1 MGIRYLNKFIM
12 DNCSNQAIRKTTFAE
27 FKHKTIV
34 IDASIYL
41 YKFIGINALC
51 ENLYLMISIFIHY
64 KIHPIFIF
72 DGKPP
77 VEKRELLNQ
86 RSTKKKEAEDKYN
99 VLRESLTEV
108 KEKEKVIEIEEK
120 MDYLKKQFV
129 RIKESDKDIAKQ
141 LLTAY
146 GVKYIDAHGEA
157 DELCVNMV
165 MKGKAWA
172 CISDDMDMFVYGCKR
187 VIRQVSLMNHTCTFY
202 NIDIILRDL
211 DMSMEIFR
219 QIMVISGTDYNIH
232 ENTSLHE
239 TIKWYYEYQKY
250 MNKLITDKKYG
261 NASSSSSGNPT
272 ISFYDW
278 LLYNTKYI
286 QNYDKLMGIYSMFIL
301 DANHMPNIEI
311 KNVGTKK
318 NKEELA
324 KILEREGFIF
334 V

>member
-12 DNCSNQAIRKTTFAE
+12 DNCSSQAIRKTTFEE
-27 FKHKTIV
+27 FRHKVIV

-64 KIHPIFIF
+64 KMHPIFIF

-77 VEKRELLNQ
+77 AEKRELLTQ

-99 VLRESLTEV
+99 VLKESLTEV
-108 KEKEKVIEIEEK
+108 KEKGKVNEIEEK

-129 RIKESDKDIAKQ
+129 RIKESDKEVAKQ

-146 GVKYIDAHGEA
+146 GIKYIEAQGEA

-165 MKGKAWA
+165 MNGKAWA

-202 NIDIILRDL
+202 DIDIILRDL

-219 QIMVISGTDYNIH
+219 QIMVISGTDYNIN
-232 ENTSLHE
+232 ENTSLYE

-250 MNKLITDKKYG
+250 INRIISERKYKTI
-261 NASSSSSGNPT
+261 PD

-286 QNYDKLMGIYSMFIL
+286 QDYDKLMGIYSMFVL
-301 DANHMPNIEI
+301 KANVMPNMEI
-311 KNVGTKK
+311 KNIGVKK
-318 NKEELA
+318 NKKELA
-324 KILEREGFIF
+324 KILEKEGFIF